1 MEKFIRIKHYIV
13 FFFNLR
19 SFELWLPGSENGPV
33 EERGLWIKVN
43 HRNKFKNKMQEKNP
57 IFYKY
62 TAYGY
67 VTILFIIINVV
78 ASYTCNKSMLK
89 FKRT

>member
-1 MEKFIRIKHYIV
+1 
-13 FFFNLR
+13 
-19 SFELWLPGSENGPV
+19 
-33 EERGLWIKVN
+33 
-43 HRNKFKNKMQEKNP
+43 MQEKKP

-78 ASYTCNKSMLK
+78 ASCTCNKSMLK